1 MKLTS
6 NTINKIHV
14 FHLFKTTVET
24 LTKIEAVLPHPN
36 PLYWING
43 ILFNLEEIESE
54 ELIIKKIHGIWYID
68 SLTYAFCKEHITES
82 SWNGYA
88 VEVIDL
94 TGHPTLEKLIELLR
108 SKNETK

>member
-24 LTKIEAVLPHPN
+24 LTKIEAILPHPN

-43 ILFNLEEIESE
+43 ILFNLEELESE
-54 ELIIKKIHGIWYID
+54 ELITKKIHGIWYID
-68 SLTYAFCKEHITES
+68 QLTYAFCKEHITVS
-82 SWNGYA
+82 RWNRYA

-108 SKNETK
+108 SKDETK